1 VSLQDQPS
9 DVHPNDVKLRSHIT
23 PKISLKGCGFI
34 SAAMDTVTEARMAL
48 AMAKMGGI
56 GIIHRN
62 LSPQEQSQ
70 QVRWVR
76 KKINYGGMIDKPF
89 TFRPTDSLSVL
100 QNAISHNEW
109 HFTSFPVVD
118 EHKKLVGLMTRDE
131 MDFVEDG
138 NPLLQEIM
146 KPLNIIITAPAGTTT
161 DQAYQLMKEHKVKK
175 LPVIDADH
183 HLKGLYVWND
193 VKSDQRRREQFSL
206 DDEGHFLVGAAV
218 GFGETE
224 MERVDML
231 VNVGCRVLVL
241 DSSHGA
247 CKPAREQLERIR
259 AKHGSKVEVIV
270 GNIASYESAMYL
282 LEGISKPDAL
292 KVGIGPGSIC
302 TTRQVTG
309 HGVPQL
315 TAVYR
320 VWKAVN
326 DYGEK
331 HDGFYIPVIADGG
344 LRSSGDIVKCLSVG
358 ATGFMMGST
367 FAGTD
372 ESPGMVLQKN
382 GKQYKTIRG
391 MGSRSAMESR
401 SGSRIRYDRNDGTK
415 HDESLSEQQKVKVVP
430 EGVEGFVE
438 YKGTL
443 ERVVLELL
451 GGVQS
456 GLAHSGGCTVPE
468 FQERAILWIQS
479 AAGTREGK
487 PHSIYNVT
495 T

>member
-1 VSLQDQPS
+1 VCSS
-9 DVHPNDVKLRSHIT
+9 DL
-23 PKISLKGCGFI
+23 
-34 SAAMDTVTEARMAL
+34 
-48 AMAKMGGI
+48 
-56 GIIHRN
+56 
-62 LSPQEQSQ
+62 
-70 QVRWVR
+70 
-76 KKINYGGMIDKPF
+76 
-89 TFRPTDSLSVL
+89 
-100 QNAISHNEW
+100 
-109 HFTSFPVVD
+109 
-118 EHKKLVGLMTRDE
+118 
-131 MDFVEDG
+131 
-138 NPLLQEIM
+138 
-146 KPLNIIITAPAGTTT
+146 
-161 DQAYQLMKEHKVKK
+161 
-175 LPVIDADH
+175 
-183 HLKGLYVWND
+183 
-193 VKSDQRRREQFSL
+193 
-206 DDEGHFLVGAAV
+206 
-218 GFGETE
+218 FGETE

-367 FAGTD
+367 FVGTD

-456 GLAHSGGCTVPE
+456 GLAHSCGCTVPE